1 MQMTNSMWK
10 GAPHHM
16 WSNPRLLVKKKKKK
30 GVLVCSIFNNRLRW
44 LLDFLVTTVTIFYLM
59 F

>member
-1 MQMTNSMWK
+1 MTNSMWK
-10 GAPHHM
+10 GAPPFDHM
-16 WSNPRLLVKKKKKK
+16 WSNPRLLEKKKN
-30 GVLVCSIFNNRLRW
+30 GVLVCSIFNDRLRW